1 MDLLVAAFALTL
13 ARVATFIYVLPLLG
27 GANMPRTVKIGL
39 SLALTVLFFSEASG
53 ALALAGGAT
62 ALGLTSWLGLGLALG
77 REMIL
82 GGVLGFALGLF
93 LLPAHVAAEF
103 ITQEAGLSFANVLT
117 ASGGGSANA
126 LTVIFEML
134 ASVAFLTLDLHHS
147 FLLLLQQTF
156 HHLPIGQG
164 FRLPNWDLV
173 AAVGAGEEGGI
184 LLVAPVV
191 LCLFLTTVVL
201 ALMTRAAPQ
210 LNLYSVGFPLRV
222 LVCLG
227 ASLLMLPQ
235 ILSGMI
241 GMFSYFLEMLQLRG
255 G

>member
-1 MDLLVAAFALTL
+1 MDAIVAAFALTL

-39 SLALTVLFFSEASG
+39 SVALTVLFFGEASAPILNG
-53 ALALAGGAT
+53 AGT
-62 ALGLTSWLGLGLALG
+62 TLGLTTWLGLALALG

-117 ASGGGSANA
+117 ASGGNSAGS

-134 ASVAFLTLDLHHS
+134 ASVAFLTLDLHHG

-156 HHLPIGQG
+156 HHMPIGQG
-164 FRLPNWDLV
+164 FRLPNWDLT

-184 LLVAPVV
+184 LLVAPVIV
-191 LCLFLTTVVL
+191 CLFLTTVVL

-222 LVCLG
+222 FVCLG
-227 ASLLMLPQ
+227 ATLLMLPQ
-235 ILSGMI
+235 IMTGMI
-241 GMFSYFLEMLQLRG
+241 GTFSFFLDLLQLRG

>member
-1 MDLLVAAFALTL
+1 MDALVAAFALTL

-27 GANMPRTVKIGL
+27 GANIPRTVKIGL
-39 SLALTVLFFSEASG
+39 SMALTVLFFNEAS
-53 ALALAGGAT
+53 APLLGGA
-62 ALGLTSWLGLGLALG
+62 AVSLGLTTWVGLALALG

-82 GGVLGFALGLF
+82 GGIMGFALSLF

-103 ITQEAGLSFANVLT
+103 IAQEAGLSFANVLT
-117 ASGGGSANA
+117 ASDGNSASS

-134 ASVAFLTLDLHHS
+134 ASVAFLTLDLHHG

-164 FRLPNWDLV
+164 FRLPNWDLT
-173 AAVGAGEEGGI
+173 AAVGAGEEGGV
-184 LLVAPVV
+184 LLAAPVV

-222 LVCLG
+222 FVGLG
-227 ASLLMLPQ
+227 AALLLLPQ
-235 ILSGMI
+235 IIGGMI
-241 GMFSYFLEMLQLRG
+241 RMFSLFLDLLQLRG

>member
-1 MDLLVAAFALTL
+1 MDALVAAFALTL

-39 SLALTVLFFSEASG
+39 SVALTVLFYGEASAPILNG
-53 ALALAGGAT
+53 AAT
-62 ALGLTSWLGLGLALG
+62 TLGLTTWLGLALALG

-117 ASGGGSANA
+117 ASGGNSASS

-134 ASVAFLTLDLHHS
+134 ASVAFLTLDLHHG

-156 HHLPIGQG
+156 HHMPIGQG
-164 FRLPNWDLV
+164 FQLPNWDLT

-222 LVCLG
+222 MVCLG
-227 ASLLMLPQ
+227 ATLLMLPQ
-235 ILSGMI
+235 IMNGMF
-241 GMFSYFLEMLQLRG
+241 GMFSFFLDLLQLRG

>member
-1 MDLLVAAFALTL
+1 
-13 ARVATFIYVLPLLG
+13 
-27 GANMPRTVKIGL
+27 
-39 SLALTVLFFSEASG
+39 
-53 ALALAGGAT
+53 
-62 ALGLTSWLGLGLALG
+62 
-77 REMIL
+77 MIL

-117 ASGGGSANA
+117 ASGGNSASS

-164 FRLPNWDLV
+164 FRLPNWDLT

-191 LCLFLTTVVL
+191 LCLFLTTIVL

-227 ASLLMLPQ
+227 ATLIMMPQ

-241 GMFSYFLEMLQLRG
+241 SMFSLFLDILQLRG